1 MKVGDKVKICAG
13 SHIHKTGT
21 IISTRGMTVSN
32 WVVVQLDQFIQG
44 RRSTGPGHPSR
55 RVAVS
60 LSHLALH
67 R

>member
-21 IISTRGMTVSN
+21 IISTCGVTVSN
-32 WVVVQLDQFIQG
+32 WVMVQLDQFIQG
-44 RRSTGPGHPSR
+44 CCSTGPGNPAR
-55 RVAVS
+55 RAAVS
-60 LSHLALH
+60 LSHLTLG